1 MGPYNYGSIS
11 GLTEVVKS
19 LLQLCVEP
27 SIGQGKEGVCVCV
40 CVCVCVRAVIAPY
53 FMMLCITSP
62 DIATQ
67 LRNTHVAAL
76 LKPG

>member
-1 MGPYNYGSIS
+1 MHASQVS
-11 GLTEVVKS
+11 ARD
-19 LLQLCVEP
+19 
-27 SIGQGKEGVCVCV
+27 
-40 CVCVCVRAVIAPY
+40 VCVRAVIAPY